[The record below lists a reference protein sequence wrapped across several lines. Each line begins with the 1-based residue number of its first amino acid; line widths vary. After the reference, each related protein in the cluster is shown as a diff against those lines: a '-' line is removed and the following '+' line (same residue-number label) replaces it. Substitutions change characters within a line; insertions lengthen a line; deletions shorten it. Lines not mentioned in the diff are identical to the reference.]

1 MNIPGSQIEDGV
13 KVLSASAAKTTT
25 FTTNADDGYKNADSI
40 ILQANVT
47 AQSGTTPTL
56 DIKLQDSF
64 DSGSTWQ
71 DTGIAIPT
79 ITTTTG
85 TFQVR
90 STLPLAPLVRA
101 VCTIGGTTPSYTF
114 ALTIYA
120 KAKKQYAS

>member
-1 MNIPGSQIEDGV
+1 MNIVGSQVEDGI

-25 FTTNADDGYKNADSI
+25 FTTGQDDGYKNADAV
-40 ILQANVT
+40 ILQAVVT

-64 DSGSTWQ
+64 DSGTTWQ
-71 DTGIAIPT
+71 DTGIAIPQ

-120 KAKKQYAS
+120 KSFKRFAS